1 MTKRNTISYRKTSE
15 YFAWGNMKQ
24 RCLNEKSPS
33 FKRYGGRGI
42 FVCER
47 WLNFENFKKDM
58 GKRPQN
64 KSLERINND
73 DGYYKENCRWATD
86 DEQMNNTSRCIYLR
100 FKGENKTLMQWCAKL
115 NLDYRSAYQ
124 KLRNG
129 LPVERVLSKNEVR
142 TKKVDTD
149 STVGTNLQAYNLKL
163 SADRRKTMSDM
174 IDNGWLYREVAAFYG
189 ISKQRVD
196 QLIKQHKKNL
206 DKSED

>member
-142 TKKVDTD
+142 TKKVETD